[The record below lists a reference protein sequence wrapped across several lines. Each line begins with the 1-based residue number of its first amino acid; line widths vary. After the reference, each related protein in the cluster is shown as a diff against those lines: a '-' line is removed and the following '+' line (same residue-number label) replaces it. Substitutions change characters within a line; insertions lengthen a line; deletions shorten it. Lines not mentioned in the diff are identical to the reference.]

1 MISQNKKTAYFSFII
16 FSRLLLGGMFMV
28 SGLEKLLY
36 PPEEFIVVLKS
47 YHLLPEPLLRP
58 FALFF
63 PWIEVLFGTFLVI
76 GLFYKISLL
85 MVGGLLLLFTLAIGS
100 TLVRGIPLEDCGCFK
115 SLGFKESGGTAVFRN
130 IILLLFW
137 VNLYFY
143 PDHRWTVDRW
153 LKEKT

>member
-16 FSRLLLGGMFMV
+16 FSRLLLGGLFIF
-28 SGLEKLLY
+28 SGLEKLLH

-47 YHLLPEPLLRP
+47 YHLFPEPLLRP

-63 PWIEVLFGTFLVI
+63 PWIEVLFGAFLVI
-76 GLFYKISLL
+76 GLFYKISLFI
-85 MVGGLLLLFTLAIGS
+85 VGGLLLLFTLAIVS

-115 SLGFKESGGTAVFRN
+115 SLGVKESGGTAVLRN

-137 VNLYFY
+137 INLYFY